1 MGSLPLHP
9 IIVHVPIALGVL
21 MPFIALGTLLAW
33 WRDRLP
39 NGAWVGVVLLQMALV
54 GAGIAA
60 METGE
65 DEEERVESVVA
76 ERFIEQHEEAAEVF
90 VWGAGGAL
98 VLAVLALLLPGTGVK
113 RWTALVAVGAMGL
126 VTFLGY
132 RVGEAGGELV
142 YRHGAASA
150 YTDTGASGSARPVGS
165 ERGEHERSEHESED
179 DD

>member
-9 IIVHVPIALGVL
+9 IIVHLPIALGVL
-21 MPFIALGTLLAW
+21 MPFVALATLVAW
-33 WRDRLP
+33 WRDWLP
-39 NGAWVGVVLLQMALV
+39 RGAWVGVVLLQAVLV
-54 GAGIAA
+54 GGGLAA

-65 DEEERVESVVA
+65 DEEDRVETVVA
-76 ERFIEQHEEAAEVF
+76 ERFIEEHEEAAEVF

-98 VLAVLALLLPGTGVK
+98 AITILALVVPGAAPK
-113 RWTALVAVGAMGL
+113 RWVALVAVAAMGI

-150 YTDTGASGSARPVGS
+150 YTGVNAANPTGR
-165 ERGEHERSEHESED
+165 EHERYDHD

>member
-1 MGSLPLHP
+1 MGSLPTHP
-9 IIVHVPIALGVL
+9 IIVHIPIALGVL

-33 WRDRLP
+33 WRGRLP
-39 NGAWVGVVLLQMALV
+39 KGAWVGVVLLQVVLV

-76 ERFIEQHEEAAEVF
+76 ERFIERHEEAAEVF

-98 VLAVLALLLPGTGVK
+98 VPAVLALLLPGTGVK
-113 RWTALVAVGAMGL
+113 RWTALVAVGAMGV

-150 YTDTGASGSARPVGS
+150 YTKPTTAGADASWRTGG
-165 ERGEHERSEHESED
+165 EEHERSEHED